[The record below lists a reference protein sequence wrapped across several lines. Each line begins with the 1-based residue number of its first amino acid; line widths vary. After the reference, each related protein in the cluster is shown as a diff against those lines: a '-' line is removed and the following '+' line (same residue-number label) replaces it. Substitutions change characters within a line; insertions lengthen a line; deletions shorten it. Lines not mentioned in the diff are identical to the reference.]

1 MSTAL
6 LPAVHRF
13 AVAPDPE
20 AAAAALHG
28 LPYLTWLDS
37 GLERGPTAR
46 WSYLAADPV
55 LVLRQRGPHAE
66 QRRRGETDWTPLPHD
81 ALTAV
86 QQLLRTHATAALP
99 DLPPF
104 QGGFAGWLGYEYG
117 KVLEQLPDARHDDLA
132 LPDLALALYDVV
144 LAWDH
149 ETGAA
154 WAISTGVPETGAA
167 RGARAAERLQAL
179 RQRLDEAAAMS
190 AGAAVSAPARAVEA
204 PGAATT
210 EAAARRATRPPAY
223 PVVGI
228 EHAEALGLRST
239 FTHRGFLD
247 AVERV
252 REYIRA
258 GDIFQANLSQ
268 RFEAPLREA
277 PWALY
282 RRLRRVNPAAFG
294 AWLDWDDTQL
304 LSASPERFLRLD
316 GGAVETRPI
325 KGTIARGVGPMHDL
339 ALGRALLESEKDRAE
354 NVMIVDL
361 LRNDLSRVCTPG
373 TVRVPALCALE
384 RHPTVHHLVSTVTG
398 TLAPGRDAADL
409 LRATFPGGS
418 ITGAPKIRA
427 MEIIAELEPTARGV
441 YCGSIGWF
449 GLDGA
454 MDTSIVIRTF
464 VARDGR
470 LTFSA
475 GGGIVLD
482 SDPAR
487 EYDETVHK
495 ARGLLRA
502 LAAEAP

>member
-1 MSTAL
+1 MTTAL
-6 LPAVHRF
+6 LPTIHRF

-20 AAAAALHG
+20 HAAVALAG
-28 LPYLTWLDS
+28 LPYLTWLD
-37 GLERGPTAR
+37 GGRERGATAR

-55 LVLRQRGPHAE
+55 LVLRHQHGRAELRQRGSK
-66 QRRRGETDWTPLPHD
+66 QWQPLPHD
-81 ALTAV
+81 ALTEL
-86 QQLLRTHATAALP
+86 QRQLDAHALP
-99 DLPPF
+99 AQADLPPF
-104 QGGFAGWLGYEYG
+104 QGGFAGWIGYG
-117 KVLEQLPDARHDDLA
+117 FGQTLERLPAARFDDLA
-132 LPDLALALYDVV
+132 LPDLGLALYDLV

-149 ETGAA
+149 DAGTAVLV
-154 WAISTGVPETGAA
+154 STGVPAHGAERAA
-167 RGARAAERLQAL
+167 RAEARAAEVL
-179 RQRLDEAAAMS
+179 RQLETGT
-190 AGAAVSAPARAVEA
+190 GAPPQHAPAMRA
-204 PGAATT
+204 P
-210 EAAARRATRPPAY
+210 RPPAY
-223 PVVGI
+223 PVVGV

-268 RFEAPLREA
+268 RFEAPLQED

-282 RRLRRVNPAAFG
+282 TRLRRVNPAAFA
-294 AWLDWDDTQL
+294 AWLAWDDMHV

-316 GGAVETRPI
+316 RGRVETRPI

-361 LRNDLSRVCTPG
+361 LRNDLSRICQPG
-373 TVRVPALCALE
+373 TVLVPSLCALE

-398 TLAPGRDAADL
+398 ELVPGATAADL
-409 LRATFPGGS
+409 LRVTFPGGS

-427 MEIIAELEPTARGV
+427 MEIIAELEPSERGP
-441 YCGSIGWF
+441 YCGCIGWF
-449 GLDGA
+449 GLDGS

-502 LAAEAP
+502 LAGDTP

>member
-6 LPAVHRF
+6 PPVVHRF
-13 AVAPDPE
+13 SDLPDPE
-20 AAAAALHG
+20 AAAAAYAG
-28 LPYLTWLDS
+28 LPYVTWLD
-37 GLERGPTAR
+37 GGRERGPTAR
-46 WSYLAADPV
+46 YSYLCADPI
-55 LVLRQRGPHAE
+55 LVLRHHRGHAE
-66 QRRRGETDWTPLPHD
+66 CRRRGSDTWTALPHD
-81 ALTAV
+81 ALTAL
-86 QQLLRTHATAALP
+86 QHHLDMHKTEALP
-99 DLPPF
+99 GLPPF
-104 QGGFAGWLGYEYG
+104 QGGFAGWIGYG
-117 KVLEQLPDARHDDLA
+117 FGRTLEELPPARHDDLD
-132 LPDLALALYDVV
+132 LPELALALYDVV

-149 ETGAA
+149 DVGTAVL
-154 WAISTGVPETGAA
+154 ISTGIPAAGTDRTSAAEARATEFLMHLEHGTPAPAPETP
-167 RGARAAERLQAL
+167 RAGE
-179 RQRLDEAAAMS
+179 
-190 AGAAVSAPARAVEA
+190 P
-204 PGAATT
+204 
-210 EAAARRATRPPAY
+210 RPPAY

-228 EHAEALGLRST
+228 EYAETLGLRST

-268 RFEAPLREA
+268 RFEAPLDGDA
-277 PWALY
+277 WALY
-282 RRLRRVNPAAFG
+282 CRLRRVNPAPFS
-294 AWLDWDDTQL
+294 AWLHWDDVHV
-304 LSASPERFLRLD
+304 LSASPERFLRVD
-316 GGAVETRPI
+316 HGRVETRPI
-325 KGTIARGVGPMHDL
+325 KGTISRGVGPMHDL

-361 LRNDLSRVCTPG
+361 LRNDLSRICAPG
-373 TVRVPALCALE
+373 TVLVPSLCALE

-398 TLAPGRDAADL
+398 ELRHGANAAEL
-409 LRATFPGGS
+409 IRVTFPGGS

-427 MEIIAELEPTARGV
+427 MEIIAELEPSERGI

-449 GLDGA
+449 GLDGG

-464 VARDGR
+464 VAREGR

-487 EYDETVHK
+487 EFDETVHK

-502 LAAEAP
+502 LAGDA